1 MESLT
6 TISWIGCALALLIS
20 ASAGYLLGVR
30 RAKRA
35 KRDLQLAMNAQSLEL
50 LEARAE
56 TRKLSQYLGA
66 AKRKDRVL
74 ELALT
79 KLRAGTASETKMRQ
93 QLEDIDRKNFIEKSR
108 LNMDMIESKQR
119 AKRAAQVA
127 RDASFR
133 LRLLEKALPNL
144 QTISA
149 PEPKSYG
156 QGEAVTVSVVDKHAP
171 VAKHEQANKVSNRDL
186 HRLAS
191 LKSSNEQVCTR
202 PTNTVPFPPNVA
214 AVDTQPA
221 ADEPRADLENEQILP
236 KNTSANRAP

>member
-1 MESLT
+1 
-6 TISWIGCALALLIS
+6 LALFVG
-20 ASAGYLLGVR
+20 AVAGYIVGTR
-30 RAKRA
+30 TAKRA
-35 KRDLQLAMNAQSLEL
+35 KRAMQLEMNEQSLEL

-74 ELALT
+74 QLALT
-79 KLRAGTASETKMRQ
+79 KLRAGTASESAMRQ

-108 LNMDMIESKQR
+108 LNMDMMESKQR
-119 AKRAAQVA
+119 AKQAAQVA

-133 LRLLEKALPNL
+133 LRLLEKALPQM

-171 VAKHEQANKVSNRDL
+171 VAKREQVNKVSNRDL
-186 HRLAS
+186 HRLKS
-191 LKSSNEQVCTR
+191 LKSSNEQTCER
-202 PTNTVPFPPNVA
+202 PGNTVQFPPNVA
-214 AVDTQPA
+214 AADTKSDQ
-221 ADEPRADLENEQILP
+221 DVTHDDLDNEQILP
-236 KNTSANRAP
+236 KNTTAKRAP